1 MRCPECYTKYAVSP
15 DGRSNIFTVNILTG
29 AAMLVAAGAPMCCRT
44 DIGCDKDLVHMKM
57 FTVQTKSGEWLTLEP
72 KEGS

>member
-1 MRCPECYTKYAVSP
+1 
-15 DGRSNIFTVNILTG
+15 
-29 AAMLVAAGAPMCCRT
+29 MLVAAGAPMCCRT

-57 FTVQTKSGEWLTLEP
+57 FTVQTKSGEWLMLEP